1 MHHIL
6 RSHAESQGGGWNG
19 PPIQEPKC
27 RTSQTVNRRGSYG
40 GRGGGGRG
48 LALIAGSRTES
59 ARAGCSIVLREHS
72 EDTCHIMSLDANQRD
87 TTCRKPDGTEQ
98 ESAGRDETNL
108 QSDCRDLQADR
119 KPSFGQFGIGL
130 RIRSVH

>member
-6 RSHAESQGGGWNG
+6 RSYAESQGRGWNG

-27 RTSQTVNRRGSYG
+27 GTSQTVIRRGSYG
-40 GRGGGGRG
+40 GRGG
-48 LALIAGSRTES
+48 LAIIAGSRTES

-87 TTCRKPDGTEQ
+87 TTCRKPEGAEQ
-98 ESAGRDETNL
+98 ESA
-108 QSDCRDLQADR
+108 A
-119 KPSFGQFGIGL
+119 
-130 RIRSVH
+130 